1 MRQKYDWVSLQDEFV
16 ECKKWL
22 TLSSFF
28 EEKSI
33 PNNSYSRQKTTG
45 WLALKEE
52 YHQDISEQARVRLIN
67 NEIEIRT
74 RQSRMARSLQLKG
87 LKGLSKMKVET
98 AEEARKLISSGMQ
111 EEREALGLNND
122 KKPVNFNKVDSSL
135 PKTHFD
141 DMIDNLNAEQTLE
154 LLVKL
159 REERKRRSNLQ
170 LTTT

>member
-1 MRQKYDWVSLQDEFV
+1 MRQIYDWDSLKQEFIHGHWLNISTFLV
-16 ECKKWL
+16 EKKL
-22 TLSSFF
+22 
-28 EEKSI
+28 K
-33 PNNSYSRQKTTG
+33 NNSYSRQKTAG
-45 WLALKEE
+45 WLALKAE
-52 YHQDISEQARVRLIN
+52 YHQDISEQARDRLVN

-98 AEEARKLISSGMQ
+98 AEEARKLITSGMQ
-111 EEREALGLNND
+111 EEREALGLNNN
-122 KKPVNFNKVDSSL
+122 KKPIDFNQVNTSL